1 MALLLKEGI
10 TTLNFFLHM
19 ANARRNANI
28 IGNLTISCI
37 QLEKEEEIKEDIF
50 SYFKATF
57 EDPSLRTN
65 LAGSYSRAL
74 TLRIIK
80 GPFSKE
86 ELTIAFQNW
95 GGGCLIRR

>member
-50 SYFKATF
+50 
-57 EDPSLRTN
+57 P
-65 LAGSYSRAL
+65 
-74 TLRIIK
+74 TLK
-80 GPFSKE
+80 QHLKTPH
-86 ELTIAFQNW
+86 
-95 GGGCLIRR
+95 